1 MVRVRLSAT
10 RDRTSWKELLNHMT
24 TIPHPPHR
32 IPVLGDLL
40 SLNWTTPTQ
49 HEADLVAELGG
60 IYERKILRDS
70 LVIVGDAKLAEQ
82 ACSEEEWSRALVGP
96 GAYLRRMMPKGLFT
110 VKSSDPTWGTVREAL
125 RPAFDQQAM
134 RRYHG
139 AMAEVIAELVEY
151 LRAHDGSPVPIHDL
165 MTRLTVEIIASA
177 GFGYRSGGFDTKI
190 ADDLFLTGIRDV
202 LEWSSA
208 EPNRPPLISELG
220 AAERRRK
227 ADDAIARVRGPVVE
241 LVERRRNDD
250 DPDAK
255 DILASLL
262 PTDLP
267 PDVIADQAVTFLF
280 AGHETTAAL
289 LEAAIFYL
297 TTPDGG
303 AERHARIA
311 QEAGDLAA
319 TGVEYTDIPKR
330 RWTQQFLRECLRLHP
345 PAPGFFRIAKLD
357 TKLGPHYIRKGT
369 VVFVLALAAQRD
381 RASWGDDAAAFDPN
395 RFDRGRDLGW
405 NRPFGTGPR
414 DCIGRVFA
422 MHEATFVL
430 GQLAGEFDI
439 AAVQPTN
446 EITMIERATLRPA
459 PRDYTFTARENR
471 S

>member
-1 MVRVRLSAT
+1 MT
-10 RDRTSWKELLNHMT
+10 T
-24 TIPHPPHR
+24 TIPHPPYR

-49 HEADLVAELGG
+49 HEAELVAQLGG
-60 IYERKILRDS
+60 VYERKILSDR
-70 LVIVGDAKLAEQ
+70 LIIVGDSQLAEQ
-82 ACSEEEWSRALVGP
+82 ACSEESWSRALVGP

-110 VKSSDPTWGTVREAL
+110 VKSSDPTWGTVRDAL

-134 RRYHG
+134 RRYHL
-139 AMAEVIAELVEY
+139 AMAEVIDELVAH
-151 LRAHDGSPVPIHDL
+151 LRASDGRPVPLHDI

-177 GFGYRSGGFDTKI
+177 GFGYRSGGFDQRI
-190 ADDLFLTGIRDV
+190 EDDAFLTGIRDV

-208 EPNRPPLISELG
+208 EPNRPPLVSELG
-220 AAERRRK
+220 AADRRRK
-227 ADDAIARVRGPVVE
+227 ADEAIARVRKPVTE
-241 LVERRRNDD
+241 LIERRRSAPEDG
-250 DPDAK
+250 DAN
-255 DILASLL
+255 DILANLL

-297 TTPDGG
+297 TTSSGP
-303 AERHARIA
+303 ARHDQIA
-311 QEAGDLAA
+311 QEAAA
-319 TGVEYTDIPKR
+319 TATAADVAYGDIPKR
-330 RWTQQFLRECLRLHP
+330 RYTQQYLRECLRLHP
-345 PAPGFFRIAKLD
+345 PAPGFFRIAKQD
-357 TKLGPHYIRKGT
+357 TTLGDYKIKRGA

-381 RASWGDDAAAFDPN
+381 QGSWGPDAGTFDPT

-405 NRPFGTGPR
+405 YRPFGTGPR

-430 GQLAGEFDI
+430 GQLATQFNITADH
-439 AAVQPTN
+439 PTDT
-446 EITMIERATLRPA
+446 ITMVERATLRPE
-459 PRDYTFTARENR
+459 PRTYRFTTRAAEDR